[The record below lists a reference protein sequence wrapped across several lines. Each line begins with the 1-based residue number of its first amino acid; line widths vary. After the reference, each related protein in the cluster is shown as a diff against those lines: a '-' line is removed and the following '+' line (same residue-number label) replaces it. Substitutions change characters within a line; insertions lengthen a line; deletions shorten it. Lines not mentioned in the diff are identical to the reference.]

1 MAAVTRLSTRDLTRR
16 FGGLTA
22 VDGVD
27 LDLAPGEIRA
37 LIGPNGAGKTTLVG
51 LICGRIAPSEGTI
64 RFEGRDITAL
74 PAHARVRLGIAYTF
88 QITAIYARLPV
99 FDNVA
104 LAVQR
109 RGAKDLAAETLA
121 ALDRVGLADR
131 ADQTAGTLAYGHQR
145 LLEVA
150 MGLALAPKLLILD
163 EPTQGLADTEIET
176 FKRLVREVARAATV
190 LLIEHNMELVMDL
203 ADRITVLNFGTI
215 LAEGTPAEI
224 RADACRAGGL
234 SGGVMLQV
242 EGLDAGYGNVQVLHG
257 LDLAVAS
264 GEVLCLMGRNGAG
277 KSTALRAIMG
287 LVAPS
292 AGEVRL
298 DAVRIDRL
306 AGASRFPATASATC
320 RRAAGSSPS

>member
-1 MAAVTRLSTRDLTRR
+1 MAAVSLLSTRGLTRR

-27 LDLAPGEIRA
+27 LDLGTGEIRA

-51 LICGRIAPSEGTI
+51 LICGRIAPSAGTI

-74 PAHARVRLGIAYTF
+74 PAHARVALGIAYTF

-99 FDNVA
+99 YDNVA

-109 RGAKDLAAETLA
+109 RGAADLAAETLA

-131 ADQTAGTLAYGHQR
+131 AGQTAGTLAYGHQR

-176 FKRLVREVARAATV
+176 FKRLVREVARSATV

-203 ADRITVLNFGTI
+203 ADRITVLNFGEV

-224 RADACRAGGL
+224 RADWA
-234 SGGVMLQV
+234 
-242 EGLDAGYGNVQVLHG
+242 VQAAYL
-257 LDLAVAS
+257 
-264 GEVLCLMGRNGAG
+264 GA
-277 KSTALRAIMG
+277 
-287 LVAPS
+287 
-292 AGEVRL
+292 
-298 DAVRIDRL
+298 
-306 AGASRFPATASATC
+306 
-320 RRAAGSSPS
+320 